1 MAAFTLNCC
10 HGLCYRCARTAFDV
24 AAVVR
29 LRWNLGNLLDGDLVY
44 LAGVLVYVG
53 VVTVLRD
60 FLNFGDDDIAV
71 PLELLTPRRHLQ
83 GSLDLVG
90 RSHPRE
96 EHVAVVHVH
105 HFRRL
110 ISKHFRVDAA
120 LENVVIEF
128 AGCDPIQ
135 AEYSLRDDGVRL
147 SSSFSGVAPSPNKAC
162 SCPDR
167 GSLH

>member
-1 MAAFTLNCC
+1 MRRLPLTAS
-10 HGLCYRCARTAFDV
+10 TAFATD
-24 AAVVR
+24 ALARR
-29 LRWNLGNLLDGDLVY
+29 LTLLRSDFFGGTFANLLDGDLVY
-44 LAGVLVYVG
+44 LAGVLIYVG

-60 FLNFGDDDIAV
+60 FHNFGDDDIAV
-71 PLELLTPRRHLQ
+71 LLQLLTPRRHLQ

-120 LENVVIEF
+120 LEDVVIELAF
-128 AGCDPIQ
+128 CDPIQ
-135 AEYSLRDDGVRL
+135 AEYSLRDVGVLARD
-147 SSSFSGVAPSPNKAC
+147 VV
-162 SCPDR
+162 R
-167 GSLH
+167 GKGSEHTLADLLLCIK